1 MKRIYFI
8 AMLCMALVSCNNEEQ
23 LSAESNSLAEKELN
37 VMGFSSEEK
46 MEEKINEIVAIK
58 SEYQR
63 KVLADFN
70 RQEALKGYNVR
81 NKSTSDSDI
90 KERNEAI
97 YNSLKV
103 YHNLVL
109 SSIYELR
116 KQLKFT
122 SIQSIAD
129 EINSLNAVD
138 PEKAVYLTKTYRD
151 LLIKDLKIGVVST
164 IFDGRTSNVLNADG
178 IVLINGKKMDY
189 DEYFS
194 VPGEK
199 NNTRRYVRDEAVAGS
214 VAAISRDYK
223 AFYSAGREI
232 HRNDFGV
239 KFFRY
244 FTELKTFSG
253 FSPMPESFVEC
264 PSTFTVDP
272 SSVAGFALSNTVAIG
287 DYSFT
292 YPYISG
298 SGVSVRYTGGKINN
312 AYVPVGGKLKAT
324 FTTTIGGINREM
336 SCDLEYKE
344 Q

>member
-1 MKRIYFI
+1 MKRIYFT
-8 AMLCMALVSCNNEEQ
+8 AMLCMALVSCSNEEQ
-23 LSAESNSLAEKELN
+23 VSAESKSLTEKETN
-37 VMGFSSEEK
+37 VMSFSSEIK
-46 MEEKINEIVAIK
+46 MEEKIDEIVAIK
-58 SEYQR
+58 SESE
-63 KVLADFN
+63 KNVLVVFN
-70 RQEALKGYNVR
+70 RQEALKGYNVT
-81 NKSTSDSDI
+81 NKSTNKSDV
-90 KERNEAI
+90 KKQNEAI

-116 KQLKFT
+116 KQLNFT

-138 PEKAVYLTKTYRD
+138 PEKAAYLTKTYKN
-151 LLIKDLKIGVVST
+151 LLIKDPEIGVVST
-164 IFDGRTSNVLNADG
+164 IFDRRTSNVLNVKG

-189 DEYFS
+189 DQYFS
-194 VPGEK
+194 VPGE
-199 NNTRRYVRDEAVAGS
+199 NIGTRKYIRDESVAGS
-214 VAAISRDYK
+214 IAAVDAEYK

-244 FTELKTFSG
+244 FTELKTFTG
-253 FSPMPESFVEC
+253 HVVMPGSFVEC

-292 YPYISG
+292 YPYVSG
-298 SGVSVRYTGGKINN
+298 SGVSVRYVGGKINN

-324 FTTTIGGINREM
+324 FSTTIGGIHREM
-336 SCDLEYKE
+336 SCDLTYKE